1 LLTLSS
7 NAISF
12 HYSLSKPITINEFIV
27 PNSNETEH
35 FFAKLAAIYP
45 LERLLTSVG
54 SLAAFKSDGLT
65 AFEVRPRAIV
75 MPESEF
81 EIVETIRLCQNMD
94 VPFVARGSGTS
105 LSGGSLPHQDG
116 IVIALNR
123 LNKIL
128 HLDPDRRIAIVQPGV
143 INMDITRAAERYG
156 LFYAPDPSSQ
166 QVCTIGGNLAFNS
179 GGAHCLKYGMTTNH
193 VLGARVVM
201 ADGQLAVL
209 GGESL
214 EIDGPDWL
222 GLFCGSE
229 GLLGIAIEI
238 TVRLLTKP
246 EAFYTVLA
254 GYDSIELAGE
264 AVGLIIASGLLPA
277 AMEIM
282 DRMSMKA
289 ATAAVGATYP
299 PDVEAVLIVELDG
312 SREAVEAERE
322 ELAALIRA
330 SKASATLVAQD
341 ADQRAMMWKG
351 RKSVFSAVGRLSPD
365 FIVQD
370 GVVPRSKLGFA
381 LREIDRI
388 CREHEVPVANVFHAG
403 DGNLHP
409 LILYDGR
416 KPGALHRAE
425 AAAAQIL
432 RLCIELGGSIT
443 GEHGVGMEKREFLP
457 EMFDASSIDVMRRI
471 RKSIDPR
478 EVANRGK
485 MFPGGENHST
495 TLHGLHPLEKAGIAE
510 RM

>member
-1 LLTLSS
+1 M
-7 NAISF
+7 
-12 HYSLSKPITINEFIV
+12 SKEIV
-27 PNSNETEH
+27 L
-35 FFAKLAAIYP
+35 AKLASIYSQ
-45 LERLLTSVG
+45 ERLLTSAG

-65 AFEVRPRAIV
+65 AFEVRPLAIV
-75 MPESEF
+75 MPETES
-81 EIVETIRLCQNMD
+81 EIVATIRLCQQMD
-94 VPFVARGSGTS
+94 IPFVARGSGTS
-105 LSGGSLPHQDG
+105 LSGGSLPHKDG

-123 LNKIL
+123 MNKIL
-128 HLDPDRRIAIVQPGV
+128 RLDPDRRIAVVQSGV
-143 INMDITRAAERYG
+143 INLDITRTAERYG
-156 LFYAPDPSSQ
+156 LYYAPDPSSQ

-193 VLGARVVM
+193 VLGARVVL
-201 ADGQLAVL
+201 ADGEVVNL
-209 GGESL
+209 GSDSL
-214 EIDGPDWL
+214 EADGADWL

-229 GLLGIAIEI
+229 GLLGIATEI
-238 TVRLLTKP
+238 TLRLLTKP

-254 GYDSIELAGE
+254 GYDTVELAGE
-264 AVGLIIASGLLPA
+264 AVGQIIAAGLLPA

-282 DRMSMKA
+282 DRMSMTA
-289 ATAAVGATYP
+289 ASAAVGAEYP
-299 PDVEAVLIVELDG
+299 PNVEAVLIVELDG
-312 SREAVEAERE
+312 SREAVDADKIELER
-322 ELAALIRA
+322 LIQT
-330 SKASATLVAQD
+330 SGASATMVARD
-341 ADQRAMMWKG
+341 AEERAMMWKG

-381 LREIDRI
+381 LREIERI

-425 AAAAQIL
+425 EVAAKIL

-443 GEHGVGMEKREFLP
+443 GEHGIGMEKRDFLP
-457 EMFDASSIDVMRRI
+457 EMFDAHSIEVMRRI
-471 RKSIDPR
+471 RKSIDPH

-485 MFPGGENHST
+485 MFPGGEGEPMS
-495 TLHGLHPLEKAGIAE
+495 LHGLHPLEKAGIAE